1 MTDGLKDTHRNSII
15 DVLRTNSRVER
26 AVLFGSR
33 ATQNFTEGSDI
44 DIALFGEALTIT
56 DHGDILDSIEELT
69 VPQRVDLLLFDKI
82 EEPALRNHICQ
93 RGIELYRKQGLISDR
108 QPEHQN

>member
-33 ATQNFTEGSDI
+33 ATQNFGNYVLKLT
-44 DIALFGEALTIT
+44 LF
-56 DHGDILDSIEELT
+56 
-69 VPQRVDLLLFDKI
+69 
-82 EEPALRNHICQ
+82 
-93 RGIELYRKQGLISDR
+93 IS
-108 QPEHQN
+108 